1 MLFVSN
7 HSTVHLATPA
17 RDRGYEVGCGNTESV
32 LLMSHELVGF
42 VWAVLMLRMTGFRRS
57 KLENETLLTR
67 QRVMFTGRY

>member
-1 MLFVSN
+1 M
-7 HSTVHLATPA
+7 PA
-17 RDRGYEVGCGNTESV
+17 RDRKYEVGCGNTESV

-42 VWAVLMLRMTGFRRS
+42 VWAVLMLRMTGFRGS